1 MKRRKGLVLLLGLMV
16 LQSCATADAQKR
28 ITAQA
33 DKPGVGVIVA
43 EVIAEPY
50 RANTGTRVVWWGT
63 DSTSPN
69 EVVSDLRVT
78 VAGEEVAI
86 PFSAFSDLAEPRVI
100 RVVDTATGFSLEL
113 EGSDAAGAY
122 RATLQF
128 VGKRIARRRVA
139 SREFPDERWD
149 EFAYSFVTDDGR

>member
-1 MKRRKGLVLLLGLMV
+1 MKRKRGLVFLLCLAA
-16 LQSCATADAQKR
+16 LQSCATADAQR
-28 ITAQA
+28 RLSAQA

-43 EVIAEPY
+43 EVTSERY

-100 RVVDTATGFSLEL
+100 RVADTATGFSLEI

-122 RATLQF
+122 HATLQF
-128 VGKRIARRRVA
+128 VGNKIARRRVA
-139 SREFPDERWD
+139 SGEFPDERWD
-149 EFAYSFVTDDGR
+149 EFVYSFVPDDGR